1 MPSSGAIV
9 PTEKH
14 AWRCIIT
21 KLCVG
26 EQIRFATPGTG
37 LDAPRYDG
45 CGYSEILSLRGMC
58 QLNSGSCIYMVRR
71 RPAMRMVEN
80 SGRDPVDC
88 ERTRLSEFSSVRR
101 ACLIDGSS

>member
-9 PTEKH
+9 PTEKYACFDFMSFWIPKYYYQH

-26 EQIRFATPGTG
+26 EQIRFTTPGTG
-37 LDAPRYDG
+37 LDTPPYDG
-45 CGYSEILSLRGMC
+45 CG
-58 QLNSGSCIYMVRR
+58 CIYMVRR
-71 RPAMRMVEN
+71 KPAMRMVEN

-101 ACLIDGSS
+101 ACPIDGSS